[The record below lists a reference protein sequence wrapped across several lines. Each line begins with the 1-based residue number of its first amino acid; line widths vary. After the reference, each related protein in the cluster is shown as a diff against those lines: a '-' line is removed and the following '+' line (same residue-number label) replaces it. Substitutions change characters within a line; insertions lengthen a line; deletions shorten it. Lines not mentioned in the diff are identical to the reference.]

1 MGERGK
7 DMATITYTEYTKY
20 LNELHEH
27 IEQKV
32 GAEWARRIQVYEMH
46 RSNLREGIELGVNW
60 SAIGTVSTDEARE
73 FGNALD
79 VIVREVETFPFN
91 GYKVVFD

>member
-1 MGERGK
+1 MK
-7 DMATITYTEYTKY
+7 TITYTEYSKY

-27 IEQKV
+27 IEQKA
-32 GAEWARRIQVYEMH
+32 GAEWARRIQVCEIHSRDFRH
-46 RSNLREGIELGVNW
+46 RTVNLGVNW

-79 VIVREVETFPFN
+79 VVVREVETFPFN
-91 GYKVVFD
+91 GYEVVFD

>member
-1 MGERGK
+1 
-7 DMATITYTEYTKY
+7 MATITYTEYTKY

-32 GAEWARRIQVYEMH
+32 GADWARRIQVYEMH
-46 RSNLREGIELGVNW
+46 HSSPREAIELGVNW

-73 FGNALD
+73 FQNALGA
-79 VIVREVETFPFN
+79 VIREVETFPFN